1 MRARLACLLG
11 ILIALTSRVAA
22 QPLPGLP
29 VVAMLCPESC
39 SVRATESD
47 APGSVFQRA
56 LRARGHIEG
65 KTLLIDTR
73 AAGVSYAELSRYAE
87 RLARLRSAAILAEG
101 WAATEAARKATST
114 IPVIMVGV
122 PDAERGLVKSLARPG
137 GNVSGVSY
145 PYEAMAAKQLELLR
159 EVVPKA
165 ARVGILLNPANPE
178 HEHVLPAV
186 QTAARRTG
194 HELTRAEV
202 RLRSDIA
209 GAVSSLKS
217 AGADAI
223 LVLGDEVL
231 QSGEVLLQALN
242 YRLPTISLRTSFVEA
257 GGLMSYGPSQVEIA
271 ERVAFFVDRILRG
284 ASPSS
289 LPVEQ
294 PTRYQLVVNVT
305 TANALGL
312 TIPQSI
318 LLRADR
324 VIE

>member
-1 MRARLACLLG
+1 MHPRLACSLG
-11 ILIALTSRVAA
+11 ILVALTSRVAA

-39 SVRATESD
+39 SLRSTESE
-47 APGSVFQRA
+47 APGSVF
-56 LRARGHIEG
+56 LRVLGAHGHVDG
-65 KTLLIDTR
+65 KTLLFDAR

-87 RLARLRSAAILAEG
+87 RLVRLRSTAILAEG

-145 PYEAMAAKQLELLR
+145 PYEALAAKQLELLR

-165 ARVGILLNPANPE
+165 ARVGVLLNPANPE
-178 HEHVLPAV
+178 HERVLPAV
-186 QTAARRTG
+186 KAAAHHTG
-194 HELTRAEV
+194 VVLTVAEV
-202 RLRSDIA
+202 RLRSDFA
-209 GAVSSLKS
+209 DAVSSLKS
-217 AGADAI
+217 TGADAL
-223 LVLGDEVL
+223 LVFSGALT
-231 QSGEVLLQALN
+231 QSGELLLHALN
-242 YRLPTISLRTSFVEA
+242 HRLPTISLRPSFVEA
-257 GGLMSYGPSQVEIA
+257 GGLMSYGPSQVEMA
-271 ERVAFFVDRILRG
+271 ERVAFFVDRILAG

-289 LPVEQ
+289 LPVER
-294 PTRYQLVVNVT
+294 PIRYELVVNVT

-312 TIPQSI
+312 TIPSSI

-324 VIE
+324 LIE